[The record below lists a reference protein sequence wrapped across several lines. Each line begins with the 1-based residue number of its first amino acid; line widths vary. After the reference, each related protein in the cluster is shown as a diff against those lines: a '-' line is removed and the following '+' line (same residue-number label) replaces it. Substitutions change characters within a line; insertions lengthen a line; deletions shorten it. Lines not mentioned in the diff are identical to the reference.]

1 MDLSDGLDEKS
12 LVYDWNTVDQ
22 KPLDGHRVEL
32 DDETLRDGLQSPS
45 VKNPTPDEKIRLL
58 HLMVD
63 LGIHAADIGLPGA
76 GPVALAD
83 VTALAKEIADHNLPI
98 VPNCAART
106 LEADINP
113 VVEASQKAGIAIEAS
128 VFIGS
133 SPIREYVENWTLDL
147 MLEHSEHAVKFAA
160 KHGLPVMFVTED
172 TTRAQPEVIEKLYTT
187 AIECGAR
194 RICVADTV
202 GHVTPQG
209 TMALIRFV
217 KEVVKKTGEDVKI
230 DWHGHSDRGL
240 GIANSIAAVQ
250 AGAHRVHGTALGVG
264 ERCGNA
270 PMEQLLVNLRL
281 LEYIDNDLTKLPEYT
296 ELVSSACDV
305 PVPCTQP
312 IVGSDCFRTG
322 TGVHAAAVIK
332 AMNKGHEWL
341 ADRIYS
347 AVPAGMVG
355 RHQAIEI
362 GPMSG
367 ASNVTYWLQSRGF
380 EPDEALAQRI
390 FDVAKQR
397 NRLLNEDEI
406 YEIIGVENPNQK
418 TSN

>member
-22 KPLDGHRVEL
+22 EPLDVHGVEL

-45 VKNPTPDEKIRLL
+45 VKNPTPEEKIRLL

-63 LGIHAADIGLPGA
+63 LGIQGADIGLPGA

-83 VTALAKEIADHNLPI
+83 VTALAKEIADNNLPI

-106 LEADINP
+106 LEADIDP

-147 MLEHSEHAVKFAA
+147 MLQHSEHAVKYAA
-160 KHGLPVMFVTED
+160 KNGLPVMFVTED

-187 AIECGAR
+187 GIECGAR

-202 GHVTPQG
+202 GHITPQG
-209 TMALIRFV
+209 AMSLIRFV
-217 KEVVKKTGEDVKI
+217 KEVVEKTGEDVKI

-250 AGAHRVHGTALGVG
+250 AGAIRVHGTALGVG

-270 PMEQLLVNLRL
+270 PIEQLLVNLRL
-281 LEYIDNDLTKLPEYT
+281 LEYIDNDLTKLPEYC

-305 PVPCTQP
+305 PIPCTQP

-367 ASNVTYWLQSRGF
+367 LSNVTFWLRTRGF

-390 FDVAKQR
+390 FDTAKQR
-397 NRLLNEDEI
+397 NRLLTEDEV
-406 YEIIGVENPNQK
+406 YEIIGTENPKKK